1 MVSIT
6 GMGLIG
12 FPIAASVFSTL
23 LSLGAVNVVFITIAA
38 FAISAAVTGLLAL
51 TSGVSFQVFGTGVT
65 LPDQKDWS
73 LKFIFTLSF
82 LSSFYASN
90 VIGGLSLILSMPL
103 GIGLVLTG
111 IFSTMFVFGLF
122 GAVS

>member
-6 GMGLIG
+6 GMSLIG

-23 LSLGAVNVVFITIAA
+23 LSVGAVTVVFITIAA
-38 FAISAAVTGLLAL
+38 FIISGAVVGIMAL
-51 TSGVSFQVFGTGVT
+51 TSGASFSIFGSGVT

-73 LKFIFTLSF
+73 LKFVFTLTF

-90 VIGGLSLILSMPL
+90 VIGGLGLILAMPL
-103 GIGLVLTG
+103 GIGIVLTG

>member
-23 LSLGAVNVVFITIAA
+23 LSLGAVNLVFITMAA
-38 FAISAAVTGLLAL
+38 FIVSAAVTGFVAL
-51 TSGVSFQVFGTGVT
+51 TSGVSFYVFGSGFT

-73 LKFIFTLSF
+73 LKFIFTLTF